1 MHLKYFNDRFSGTLE
16 LVLINKGRGIVV
28 VLKSGN
34 ADGAKDSSRVMK
46 LDGKPYAGKLARTV
60 WAGGKSGD
68 NIKGLPIS
76 IYN

>member
-1 MHLKYFNDRFSGTLE
+1 M
-16 LVLINKGRGIVV
+16 
-28 VLKSGN
+28 LKSGN

-68 NIKGLPIS
+68 SGKGLPIS

>member
-1 MHLKYFNDRFSGTLE
+1 M
-16 LVLINKGRGIVV
+16 
-28 VLKSGN
+28 LKSGN
-34 ADGAKDSSRVMK
+34 ADGTKDSSRVMNK

-68 NIKGLPIS
+68 NFKGLPIS